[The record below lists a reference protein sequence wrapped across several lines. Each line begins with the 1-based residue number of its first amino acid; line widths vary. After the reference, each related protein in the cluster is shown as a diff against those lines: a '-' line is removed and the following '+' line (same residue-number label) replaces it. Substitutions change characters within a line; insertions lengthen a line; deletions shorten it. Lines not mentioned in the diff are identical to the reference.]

1 MKTLVVAVAC
11 LVALVPPA
19 TAAAKE
25 IKAAALAD

>member
-11 LVALVPPA
+11 LVALALPA

-25 IKAAALAD
+25 IKASALPD

>member
-11 LVALVPPA
+11 LVALVPPG

-25 IKAAALAD
+25 IRAAALPD